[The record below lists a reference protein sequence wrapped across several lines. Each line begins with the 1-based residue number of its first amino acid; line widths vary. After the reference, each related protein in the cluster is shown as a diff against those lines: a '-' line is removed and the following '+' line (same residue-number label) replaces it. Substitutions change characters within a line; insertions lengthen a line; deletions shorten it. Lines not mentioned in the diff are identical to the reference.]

1 MAVKS
6 KSESALRKSKSSSY
20 PKVSYLTPIRVRT
33 GEFGKLAEFLEAL
46 TPAETLVIN
55 PLLRD
60 LTFPRKRHLDMLR
73 LLGRP
78 IEQCKVIPF
87 PLGGTRGAKFAKEA

>member
-1 MAVKS
+1 MADQS
-6 KSESALRKSKSSSY
+6 KNTSARRKSKSASY
-20 PKVSYLTPIRVRT
+20 PKVSYITPIRVRT

-73 LLGRP
+73 LLGRS
-78 IEQCKVIPF
+78 IEQGKVIPF
-87 PLGGTRGAKFAKEA
+87 PLGGKHGAKFANEA